1 VTLRQPVV
9 VVLGHVDSG
18 KTSLLDKIRGTGVQ
32 AREAGG
38 ITQHIGASFFP
49 IDTIKQITGILYE
62 RLTKTDEQIPGLLF
76 IDTPGHEVFANLRSR
91 GGSAADIAIVVA
103 DVNKGFEPQTIESI
117 EILKK
122 RKVPFVVALN
132 KVDTMSGWKG
142 KKKGDLNIGKQKQNK
157 KITTMTA
164 ETTTS
169 TNLTFITEE
178 IKKQDSNIITLLDE
192 KIYTVVGSLSRMGFN
207 SEAFWRIKEFDK
219 ELAIVPISAVSGVG
233 IPELMTVL
241 VGLTQQYLKKR
252 LERREDY
259 VRGIVLEIKE
269 EQGLGPSANM
279 ILLDGTIKQ
288 GDIIMAAK
296 RDAIILT
303 KVKALLLPKP
313 LDEMRDPRDK
323 FRSVNEVI
331 SAAGLKIISP
341 DLEGILAGSPLYVL
355 KNKEDETKI
364 RHLIESEVKSTFI
377 NNTNSLGVILKCD
390 TIGSLEAII
399 DMLKKENIPIQTADI
414 GNITRRDVLASSAV
428 RDKDRYLGVVLGFNV
443 KVLDDAKKEST
454 ERQVQIFNEPIIYNL
469 VRNYT
474 DWVQYQKEHA
484 DSIIFN
490 EIPPICK
497 IQFLKGFIF
506 RRNDPA
512 VFGAEIIEGKLRQ
525 KIHIINENGAKIGV
539 IHQIQDKGKNLE
551 EATKGMQ
558 VAVSIRGPTI
568 GRQINE
574 GDIFFTDLNSRQAKL
589 LIERFL
595 HKLNEEEKKIFDF
608 ILESKRKAD
617 PAFGYI

>member
-1 VTLRQPVV
+1 MNLRQPVV

-49 IDTIKQITGILYE
+49 IETVKTITGHLYE
-62 RLTKTDEQIPGLLF
+62 RLAKTDEQIPGLLF

-117 EILKK
+117 DILKK

-132 KVDTMSGWKG
+132 KVDMISGWKG
-142 KKKGDLNIGKQKQNK
+142 KKKSEISQSRK
-157 KITTMTA
+157 
-164 ETTTS
+164 ETTTI
-169 TNLTFITEE
+169 NLGFITEE
-178 IKKQDSNIITLLDE
+178 IKKQDSNVLTLLDE
-192 KIYTVVGSLSRMGFN
+192 KIYGVVGSLSRMGFI

-219 ELAIVPISAVSGVG
+219 ELAIVPISAVSGIG
-233 IPELMTVL
+233 IPELMAVL
-241 VGLTQQYLKKR
+241 VGLAQQYMKKR
-252 LERREDY
+252 LERRYDY
-259 VRGIVLEIKE
+259 VRGIILEINE
-269 EQGLGPSANM
+269 ELGLGPSANM

-288 GDIIMAAK
+288 GDTIMVAK
-296 RDAIILT
+296 RDEIVVT

-323 FRSVNEVI
+323 FRSVTEVI
-331 SAAGLKIISP
+331 SAAGLRIVSP
-341 DLEGILAGSPLYVL
+341 DLEGVLAGSPLYVL
-355 KNKEDETKI
+355 RNKDEEKEI
-364 RHLIESEVKSTFI
+364 RHFIESEVKGTFI
-377 NNTNSLGVILKCD
+377 NNTNALGVILRCD

-414 GNITRRDVLASSAV
+414 GHITRRDVLAAHAV
-428 RDKDRYLGVVLGFNV
+428 KDKDRYLGVILGFNV
-443 KVLDDAKKEST
+443 KVLDDAKKEAG
-454 ERQVQIFNEPIIYNL
+454 EREVNIFNEKVIYNL

-474 DWVQYQKEHA
+474 DWVKYQKEHA
-484 DSIIFN
+484 DTIIFE

-497 IQFLKGFIF
+497 IQFLKGFVF

-512 VFGAEIIEGKLRQ
+512 VFGAEILIGKLRQ
-525 KIHIINENGAKIGV
+525 KNQVINENGSKVGI
-539 IHQIQDKGKNLE
+539 IHQIQDKGKNIE
-551 EATKGMQ
+551 EARKGMQ

-574 GDIFFTDLNSRQAKL
+574 GDFFYTDLNSRQAKL
-589 LIERFL
+589 LIEKFGHR
-595 HKLNEEEKKIFDF
+595 LNEEEKEIFEF
-608 ILESKRKAD
+608 ILNIKRKSD
-617 PAFGYI
+617 PAYGYI